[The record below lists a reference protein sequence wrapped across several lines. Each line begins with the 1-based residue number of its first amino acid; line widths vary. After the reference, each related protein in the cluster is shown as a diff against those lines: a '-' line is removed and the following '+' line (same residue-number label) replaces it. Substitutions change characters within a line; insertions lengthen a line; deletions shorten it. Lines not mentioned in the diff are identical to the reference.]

1 MMSTQ
6 AAKKTGQKE
15 YSGRLPFRTS
25 AEIHQRIAEATKKQ
39 DCKSINAWME
49 KVLSEAASDVLG
61 LDSNEG
67 ASEVTSPAIRWLL
80 NDTDEAAA
88 EWVGELIS
96 VILVHL
102 EKSDPLTIIRFNT
115 ALKKFLIGLDAL
127 RSQLGP
133 LDREEIAGKLS
144 SLCEVETAD
153 ALMVSLFGILLEQD
167 DQRDLWQLNNAFKL
181 LSKGVRAIYPML
193 KLENRPYHLC
203 KIFEEIE
210 VALQKFE
217 GAQ

>member
-1 MMSTQ
+1 MMSTKT
-6 AAKKTGQKE
+6 AKKAGQKD

-25 AEIHQRIAEATKKQ
+25 PDIHRRIAEAAKKQ

-49 KVLSEAASDVLG
+49 KMLAEAASDVLG
-61 LDSNEG
+61 FDSNEG
-67 ASEVTSPAIRWLL
+67 VAEVNSPLIRWLL
-80 NDTDEAAA
+80 TDTDEDAA
-88 EWVGELIS
+88 EWVGQLIS

-115 ALKKFLIGLDAL
+115 ALKKLLIGLDAL

-133 LDREEIAGKLS
+133 LENENITGRLAN
-144 SLCEVETAD
+144 LCETQTVD
-153 ALMVSLFGILLEQD
+153 ATIVSIFGMLLEHD

-193 KLENRPYHLC
+193 KSENRPYHLC
-203 KIFEEIE
+203 KIFEEVE
-210 VALQKFE
+210 AALQNVE
-217 GAQ
+217 MAH